1 MLAAA
6 LASADG
12 NPLFLEE
19 RLAEMLEAGTLVRT
33 RAPGGCA
40 SPANPPLPQLLERLV
55 RSRVDRLSPAAA
67 DAIRAAA
74 VLGTEFTAE
83 LLAATLGTTQAAL
96 APVSTS

>member
-19 RLAEMLEAGTLVRT
+19 RLAEMLEAGTWSGT
-33 RAPGGCA
+33 RAPGDCA
-40 SPANPPLPQLLERLV
+40 TANPPLPQLLERLV

-74 VLGTEFTAE
+74 VLGTEFTAQ
-83 LLAATLGTTQAAL
+83 LLAATLDTNKPCSPRSSA
-96 APVSTS
+96 S